1 MKIQNENDLD
11 IVKLILLIWSYK
23 SKFLLITILFFLL
36 SVLHQFYFNK
46 DNNSSEKIKLATT
59 EIKAITTFEE
69 LKYVSY
75 NSYINRYQRKNNFF
89 YKFNKKIDKKILY
102 EDTYTFKKF
111 NGIDKDY
118 LFNLF
123 LEKLSDDVTI
133 INLIKKFDLI
143 KKDNYLNNIDYE
155 EAVIKFASTFN

>member
-23 SKFLLITILFFLL
+23 SKFLLIAILFFLL

-75 NSYINRYQRKNNFF
+75 NSYINRYQRPNNFF
-89 YKFNKKIDKKILY
+89 YEFDKEIDKKFYMRYLY
-102 EDTYTFKKF
+102 F
-111 NGIDKDY
+111 
-118 LFNLF
+118 
-123 LEKLSDDVTI
+123 
-133 INLIKKFDLI
+133 
-143 KKDNYLNNIDYE
+143 
-155 EAVIKFASTFN
+155 